1 MFLQKMFLFL
11 ELRQAVFVENRAR
24 IITLRQMQ
32 SMQK

>member
-1 MFLQKMFLFL
+1 MFLQKTFLFL
-11 ELRQAVFVENRAR
+11 ELRQAVFVENRAS